1 MSNTDTYKGIYAM
14 HKYWGKKPFNE
25 ISKFIEKYSEKGETV
40 MDCFCGSGVTLIE
53 AIKADR
59 KAIGIDLNP
68 IAIKLATVSLTAV
81 NLDEINKTF
90 KQKTQ
95 LLESYSLKF
104 NFTSNSGILEYLTS
118 YNESEI
124 HIETDGTLRIGEYPT
139 TRVEDVKDE
148 EVVSAISVLRSK
160 GYRHISRID
169 NTIRV
174 VCKSKFRDFNSGI
187 AYSIN
192 GEDEPKLTYLT
203 KIEPLSEDGWYYYES
218 DYNEWRIN
226 NR

>member
-1 MSNTDTYKGIYAM
+1 M
-14 HKYWGKKPFNE
+14 KK
-25 ISKFIEKYSEKGETV
+25 
-40 MDCFCGSGVTLIE
+40 TLISVIWIVALISLVGGGLFCLFLYTMDSANTVQGTPE
-53 AIKADR
+53 EW
-59 KAIGIDLNP
+59 LNSS
-68 IAIKLATVSLTAV
+68 ANEL
-81 NLDEINKTF
+81 NLVV
-90 KQKTQ
+90 
-95 LLESYSLKF
+95 
-104 NFTSNSGILEYLTS
+104 EYLTS